1 MSDSY
6 IDQDLAVAIATAI
19 VALIYLVLAI
29 RAFRN
34 GDAGYGA
41 ARLFAAVL
49 FGAVAYFFAFF
60 EMRLF

>member
-1 MSDSY
+1 MSDSS
-6 IDQDLAVAIATAI
+6 IDPDVAIAIVTAI
-19 VALIYLVLAI
+19 VALIYLTLAV
-29 RAFRN
+29 RAFRS
-34 GDAGYGA
+34 GDMGYGA